1 MRNERA
7 SQPFTVRP
15 KYRCLADST
24 IDEVFLSAGC
34 RSMARCADA
43 AVDGLHGR
51 IRDTAISQLRL
62 HLASR
67 TELHVQIGRP
77 WSRSAAERWTDRAW
91 NGYGDMDF
99 SS

>member
-1 MRNERA
+1 MNRTALHNL
-7 SQPFTVRP
+7 Q
-15 KYRCLADST
+15 
-24 IDEVFLSAGC
+24 G
-34 RSMARCADA
+34 M
-43 AVDGLHGR
+43 HGR

-91 NGYGDMDF
+91 NGWCPEQTNGLEPVNGYGDMDF